1 MLWRSWLAK
10 RLVKS
15 GKILIVEV
23 PVITL
28 RTEGGWEEVGYG
40 RIKSEKADE
49 LLAWSHEDRSGESRS
64 GGAGRPG
71 TL

>member
-1 MLWRSWLAK
+1 MEKLVSETSCEKWENFDRRSTCNHVADRR
-10 RLVKS
+10 RL
-15 GKILIVEV
+15 G
-23 PVITL
+23 
-28 RTEGGWEEVGYG
+28 GGWYR

-49 LLAWSHEDRSGESRS
+49 LFAWSHEDRSGESRS